1 LKKWKEIGPLNLQQ
15 LVAERKVTIDIKNEI
30 KYCLNKKYGG
40 NILKSKYGQFNNQ
53 NKMEGFGRICFTDGE
68 IQEGFFVNGSK
79 NGFGRTIY
87 PKGSYYIG

>member
-1 LKKWKEIGPLNLQQ
+1 
-15 LVAERKVTIDIKNEI
+15 
-30 KYCLNKKYGG
+30 
-40 NILKSKYGQFNNQ
+40 
-53 NKMEGFGRICFTDGE
+53 MEGIGRICFTDGE